1 MNQSKIV
8 MVTNMQKAMGC
19 SSFISK
25 SINLVKVALRKK
37 HAPSKS
43 LQKSNSDDE
52 DEERY
57 QYTDADA
64 PYTPEEI
71 KKRFWELWI
80 F

>member
-1 MNQSKIV
+1 MNQSKII

-43 LQKSNSDDE
+43 SQKSNSDG
-52 DEERY
+52 EEHY

-71 KKRFWELWI
+71 NERFWELWI